1 MRRITS
7 GHRASKKKKKKK
19 KRKCRGKRRHS
30 VMEHP
35 PTHHTH
41 TVIHTRIRKKKKVS
55 PTSIKNKSSRSSRN
69 IYTIK
74 NGRGGNTKHD
84 TCFLPSSKRPSVL
97 SMSGRLATLTT
108 KVQPAPPANTAAIFV
123 TSAACRETSRFIFY
137 KHMCNVPHK
146 ASLVG

>member
-7 GHRASKKKKKKK
+7 GHRASKKKKKKEQK
-19 KRKCRGKRRHS
+19 VSWQKAPLCHGT
-30 VMEHP
+30 
-35 PTHHTH
+35 PTHTPHTQSFTH
-41 TVIHTRIRKKKKVS
+41 AYEKKKVS

-74 NGRGGNTKHD
+74 NGRGGNTKRD
-84 TCFLPSSKRPSVL
+84 TRFLPSSKRPSVL

-108 KVQPAPPANTAAIFV
+108 KVQPAPPANTAAIFI